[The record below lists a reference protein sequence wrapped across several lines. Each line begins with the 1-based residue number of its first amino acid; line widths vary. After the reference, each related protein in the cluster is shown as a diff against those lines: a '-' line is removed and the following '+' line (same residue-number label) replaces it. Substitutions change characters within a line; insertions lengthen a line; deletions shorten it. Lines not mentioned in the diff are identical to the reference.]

1 MNKEEKHS
9 NKCPICGRPTHK
21 ESKYCIFHASAE
33 EKTEEEF
40 KNALKKYIEEIK
52 KDDKAYDFE
61 RFIFI
66 GDMDFNKDL
75 NITIFENANFRKTTF
90 NGCANFKGAT
100 FEAGAYFTWCTFNGP
115 AFFSNSTFEA
125 GAMHLQWTCF
135 FF

>member
-1 MNKEEKHS
+1 MNKEEK
-9 NKCPICGRPTHK
+9 NPAKCPFCGRPAHK

-66 GDMDFNKDL
+66 GDIDFNKDL
-75 NITIFENANFRKTTF
+75 NITIFENANFRKTTS

-100 FEAGAYFTWCTFNGP
+100 FEAGAYFTWCTFIGIRTVDAP
-115 AFFSNSTFEA
+115 
-125 GAMHLQWTCF
+125 
-135 FF
+135 